1 MFGPKRDPYHTRPE
15 DEQTEETSYPQ
26 DDADQERQSKRRNL
40 AWKVADVALDV
51 VGEVIEGILDN
62 I

>member
-1 MFGPKRDPYHTRPE
+1 MFGPKKDPWHTRP
-15 DEQTEETSYPQ
+15 DDARAEETSYPQ
-26 DDADQERQSKRRNL
+26 DEADQEAQQKKRNL

>member
-1 MFGPKRDPYHTRPE
+1 MPGPKRDPYHTRPE
-15 DEQTEETSYPQ
+15 DERAEETAYPQ
-26 DDADQERQSKRRNL
+26 DDADQEQQSKRRSL

-51 VGEVIEGILDN
+51 VGGVIEGILDN